1 MIGLRVFKRL
11 LESDLIGIL
20 VLVSLLK
27 LSKIV
32 SVEINPCNG
41 INKSCWSINYDSVE
55 SAKSKSACICC
66 FKQDGEQSAYVEWMA
81 VNKKAEAAK
90 SEKNLFDGFNYHE
103 WLLF

>member
-41 INKSCWSINYDSVE
+41 INKSC
-55 SAKSKSACICC
+55 
-66 FKQDGEQSAYVEWMA
+66 
-81 VNKKAEAAK
+81 
-90 SEKNLFDGFNYHE
+90 
-103 WLLF
+103 